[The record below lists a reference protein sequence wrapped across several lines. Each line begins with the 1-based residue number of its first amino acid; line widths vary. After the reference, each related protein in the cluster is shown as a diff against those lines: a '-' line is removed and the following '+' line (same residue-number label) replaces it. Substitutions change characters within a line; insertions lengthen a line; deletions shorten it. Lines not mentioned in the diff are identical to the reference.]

1 MYTTDVYQM
10 YTKYIQIYTTFS
22 QTLVYI
28 FYTKSKELCQ
38 QNFVYKMYAKC
49 IQNFVEMWDTF
60 CMQTFCIHFVYISSD
75 L

>member
-1 MYTTDVYQM
+1 M
-10 YTKYIQIYTTFS
+10 YTKCIQNIYKIYTTFS

-60 CMQTFCIHFVYISSD
+60 YMQTFCIHFVYISSD